1 MSQSKSL
8 LQKSDKLE
16 DAIRNHLL
24 PSLSFGITDVNL
36 WCGKIETQTKR
47 HKYFPWKMNIRLE
60 DTFMLKKQAFDFWK
74 TLKKGMIDVPMPN
87 PAIEFL
93 ADVKAGKY
101 DEISDE
107 EYDELLNSTAE
118 LASFWKKKRK
128 ATVGEI
134 VREALI
140 HMNLSLSETEKLAQ
154 ILAEASTCK
163 TYK

>member
-1 MSQSKSL
+1 
-8 LQKSDKLE
+8 
-16 DAIRNHLL
+16 
-24 PSLSFGITDVNL
+24 
-36 WCGKIETQTKR
+36 
-47 HKYFPWKMNIRLE
+47 
-60 DTFMLKKQAFDFWK
+60 MLKKQAFDFWK
-74 TLKKGMIDVPMPN
+74 TYIEFLTKGIIDVPMPN

-101 DEISDE
+101 DEISDK

-163 TYK
+163 TYLLRYISALFCFQHPSYSYSNGSSSPSGRCINPSGSVSSFFSDPDSFFSPCFV

>member
-60 DTFMLKKQAFDFWK
+60 GTFMLKKQAFDFWK
-74 TLKKGMIDVPMPN
+74 TYIEFLTKGMIDVPMPN

-107 EYDELLNSTAE
+107 EYFRVDR
-118 LASFWKKKRK
+118 FIQCWQKKSGKLFFRNETK
-128 ATVGEI
+128 ACFRCCI
-134 VREALI
+134 IR
-140 HMNLSLSETEKLAQ
+140 
-154 ILAEASTCK
+154 
-163 TYK
+163 